1 MDELQKFFTTYEGT
15 INGIVGILAIL
26 GFVGNIINFVI
37 NQCVQRRAKKMSEK
51 VAKIENNISNLEI
64 QNAQIENVIN
74 NYGLSYED
82 TKNVAKD
89 VVNKRVE
96 RKPDVYVQK
105 DEPQNA
111 ETGSIWLQPYGED
124 EDNKRHWKGKQ
135 A

>member
-1 MDELQKFFTTYEGT
+1 MNELQNFFTTYEGT
-15 INGIVGILAIL
+15 INGIVGIIAIF
-26 GFVGNIINFVI
+26 GFVGNIINFII
-37 NQCVQRRAKKMSEK
+37 NQCMQRRAKKMNEK
-51 VAKIENNISNLEI
+51 VEKIENNISNLEI

-89 VVNKRVE
+89 VVDKQVE
-96 RKPDVYVQK
+96 RKPDVYVQE

-124 EDNKRHWKGKQ
+124 EDNK
-135 A
+135 